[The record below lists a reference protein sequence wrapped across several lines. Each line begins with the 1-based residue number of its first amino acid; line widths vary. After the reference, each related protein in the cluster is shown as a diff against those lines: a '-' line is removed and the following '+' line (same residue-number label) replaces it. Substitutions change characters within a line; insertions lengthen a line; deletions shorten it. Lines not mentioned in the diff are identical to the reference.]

1 MLGVLASGRCVL
13 GTHRSVR
20 LVATRNRSAPRAVGR
35 GKWSD
40 TGRFVSRYPHPVS
53 PRIESEV
60 SESVWRGVER
70 RRRETGESL
79 SQVLDSLLSEALGLE
94 RHSLFQVSTSK
105 ALVRGVFDGTA
116 TVGELRRHGDFGLG
130 TFAELDG
137 ELIMI
142 DGECFQA
149 TYGGTVRPAEDDWET
164 PFALVTRFHVDSES
178 HLEAADTIE
187 SLFTELDAL
196 RSSENVF
203 AGIRVDGG
211 FEGLSMR
218 AACPARPGESL
229 LEATRHQSEFDVMD
243 LTGTLVGFW
252 APEYATSVSVPG
264 YHFHFISDDR
274 SVGGH
279 VFGCRGRDLRVRLHT
294 ESDLHL
300 ALPET
305 AEFLTADLGGD
316 HSADLREAETRTTS
330 D

>member
-1 MLGVLASGRCVL
+1 M
-13 GTHRSVR
+13 
-20 LVATRNRSAPRAVGR
+20 
-35 GKWSD
+35 
-40 TGRFVSRYPHPVS
+40 S

-70 RRRETGESL
+70 RRRETGQSL
-79 SQVLDSLLSEALGLE
+79 SQVVDSLLSEALGLQ

-105 ALVRGVFDGTA
+105 ALVRGVFDGTT
-116 TVGELRRHGDFGLG
+116 TVGELKRHGDFGLG
-130 TFAELDG
+130 TFARLDG

-149 TYGGTVRPAEDDWET
+149 SSGGTVRPAEDDWET
-164 PFALVTRFHVDSES
+164 PFALVTRFHADAES
-178 HLEAADTIE
+178 DIDAADSIDA
-187 SLFTELDAL
+187 LFTELDAL
-196 RSSENVF
+196 RSSQNVF
-203 AGIRVDGG
+203 VGVRLDGR
-211 FEGLSMR
+211 FDGLSMR
-218 AACPARPGESL
+218 AACPARPGEGL
-229 LEATRHQSEFDVMD
+229 LEATRHQSEFEVTD

-264 YHFHFISDDR
+264 YHFHFIADDR

-316 HSADLREAETRTTS
+316 HSADLRQAETRTPS